1 MSAEREAFASIRV
14 QATCMAMGQAAGVA
28 AGIYCA
34 DRADKGAAANV
45 SKIDTALLTDKLCA
59 LGGIVKI

>member
-1 MSAEREAFASIRV
+1 
-14 QATCMAMGQAAGVA
+14 MAMGQAAGVA